1 MDLKPT
7 VLGQQGQ
14 QSGKKPGHGAGKKKG
29 KLEPVRTNWNLQPSL
44 ITSNLDEADT
54 LHCWS
59 QDLDELKFSLNANQ
73 ESQKILTWYK
83 IIVVP
88 DSEF

>member
-1 MDLKPT
+1 MDLKLT

-14 QSGKKPGHGAGKKKG
+14 QSGKKLGHGAGKKRG
-29 KLEPVRTNWNLQPSL
+29 KLAPVRTNWNLQQSL
-44 ITSNLDEADT
+44 ITSNLGEADT

-59 QDLDELKFSLNANQ
+59 QDLDELKFSLNTNQ

-83 IIVVP
+83 IIVVS